1 MSDTNPA
8 AAPDQPDVE
17 AEFEDLSTTPT
28 TDADNHPDDSTE
40 EATA

>member
-28 TDADNHPDDSTE
+28 TDEDNATE
-40 EATA
+40 PVEEPTA

>member
-17 AEFEDLSTTPT
+17 AEFEDLFTTPT
-28 TDADNHPDDSTE
+28 TDEDNVTE
-40 EATA
+40 PVEEPIA